1 MEVKD
6 PKKAARIPLAE
17 LVGVAESAYNIEAD
31 EESNSITVTFQK
43 NQLHVS
49 EVIEQMMKQT
59 EVKDIKIQ
67 ETELADIVKAIY
79 NHGV

>member
-1 MEVKD
+1 M
-6 PKKAARIPLAE
+6 AE